1 MKRFI
6 KGCII
11 AGVACIF
18 IGGGI
23 TAVSVALGG
32 NLMDVLPEQ
41 AIQWKQELGN
51 VTQEEFWDK
60 SKFMY
65 DFNQSDFTDQGQPIY
80 TASGIKE
87 LGGVITAGKVII
99 QEDSPGEEVTIFCNQ
114 DDSYYSIEE
123 DNGELQLNSH
133 PGDNLGNERDLL
145 FTIHIPKDYRFSNV
159 EFKLKRSNKL
169 NGRYDS
175 DVVLIA
181 DALSAD
187 EINLE
192 VKAGAIKIGQ
202 GNAGELTVETE
213 VGAVDFSGTTT
224 GDISAKCQAGA
235 IELQLD
241 GKKEDYD
248 YDVRCKLGAIELGD
262 EEIAVLGSKKQ
273 IDNGSDKTM
282 DLDCEVGAIQVDFMN
297 QV

>member
-1 MKRFI
+1 MRRFI

-23 TAVSVALGG
+23 SAVSVALGG
-32 NLMDVLPEQ
+32 NLIDVLPEQ
-41 AIQWKQELGN
+41 ATRWKQELGN
-51 VTQEEFWDK
+51 VAQEEFWINN
-60 SKFMY
+60 KFLY
-65 DFNQSDFTDQGQPIY
+65 DYDPDDFKDQGEQIY

-87 LGGVITAGKVII
+87 LHGVITAGKVVIR
-99 QEDSPGEEVTIFCNQ
+99 EDSPGDEISVFCNR

-123 DNGELQLNSH
+123 DNGELKLNSY
-133 PGDNLGNERDLL
+133 PGDDYDSGSDLL
-145 FTIHIPKDYRFSNV
+145 FTIHIPKDYRFSSV
-159 EFKLKRSNKL
+159 DMSLKRSKKL
-169 NGRYDS
+169 YRRQDS
-175 DVVLIA
+175 DLVLIA

-192 VKAGAIKIGQ
+192 AKAGFIKINR
-202 GNAGELTVETE
+202 GNAGELNAEAE
-213 VGAVDFSGTTT
+213 AGAIEFSGTTT

-248 YDVRCKLGAIELGD
+248 YDLRCKLGAIELGD
-262 EEIAVLGSKKQ
+262 EEIAVLKSKKQ
-273 IDNGSDKTM
+273 IDNGSGKTM
-282 DLDCEVGAIQVDFMN
+282 DLDCEVGAIEVDFMN